1 MFWSNEMLN
10 QILTHDLRGW
20 VAHKFLRIFV
30 PLCDLSMRINSI
42 NRHVR
47 GVNQL
52 GGFSLLSNSSSD
64 VLANT
69 HNSNNIALLV
79 TLSSVIE

>member
-1 MFWSNEMLN
+1 MLN
-10 QILTHDLRGW
+10 QISTHDLRGW
-20 VAHKFLRIFV
+20 VAHKFLCVFV
-30 PLCDLSMRINSI
+30 PNHDLSMRINSI
-42 NRHVR
+42 NQRVR

-52 GGFSLLSNSSSD
+52 GVFSHLSNSSSD

-79 TLSSVIE
+79 TSSSGIE